1 MSFEVAK
8 QKAIKYVGISKKTEK
23 EVRNKLSSLN
33 FDSNIIDEVI
43 DYLKEL
49 DYINDY
55 EYVDAYIRQCMRLLE
70 YSTYEI
76 KQKLLQKGINKYIIE
91 EKIITLEDSDYDL
104 KLTNKLI
111 SGKCKNMDKLKLKQ
125 YLYRRGLKLNS
136 DED

>member
-125 YLYRRGLKLNS
+125 YLYRRGLKLNL